1 MMWPYL
7 EVLAGAATL
16 VLTAPGPNFP
26 APPRDPLVCPAAGCP
41 GAPGAPPSGSA
52 ESLGHWVAGFFAAV
66 VPLVVVRAKLLAVVG
81 AADQVALA
89 AVVTVIGAP
98 VPKPV
103 TVTLALATGILR
115 GAAPPTIPIPA
126 TTSLT

>member
-1 MMWPYL
+1 MRIRRQTQL
-7 EVLAGAATL
+7 
-16 VLTAPGPNFP
+16 
-26 APPRDPLVCPAAGCP
+26 
-41 GAPGAPPSGSA
+41 
-52 ESLGHWVAGFFAAV
+52 AAV
-66 VPLVVVRAKLLAVVG
+66 VPLVVVLTKLLAVVG

-115 GAAPPTIPIPA
+115 GAAPLTTLVIPA
-126 TTSLT
+126 KTSLT